1 MTSINDKLLQ
11 LYVNAKT
18 FDLRE
23 EEGQVAA
30 EYMGLVALAAFII
43 YGLLT
48 ATNIDHTISTTVE
61 RLVNAIS
68 TGADPGTGAGGGGGG
83 GE

>member
-1 MTSINDKLLQ
+1 MTSISTKLLQ
-11 LYVNAKT
+11 LYVNGKT
-18 FDLRE
+18 MSLRD

-43 YGLLT
+43 YGLISQT
-48 ATNIDHTISTTVE
+48 DIDGLISETVE
-61 RLVNAIS
+61 RLVTGIS
-68 TGADPGTGAGGGGGG
+68 TGAEPSG

>member
-1 MTSINDKLLQ
+1 MTSINDKALE

-18 FDLRE
+18 FSLRD

-43 YGLLT
+43 FALIT
-48 ATNIDHTISTTVE
+48 TTDIDTLISETVK
-61 RLVNAIS
+61 RLVGAI
-68 TGADPGTGAGGGGGG
+68 AK
-83 GE
+83 GENPAQ

>member
-1 MTSINDKLLQ
+1 MTTSTITDKALE

-18 FDLRE
+18 FDLRR

-43 YGLLT
+43 FALIT
-48 ATNIDHTISTTVE
+48 TTDIDTKISQTVE
-61 RLVNAIS
+61 RLVGAIANGS
-68 TGADPGTGAGGGGGG
+68 DPSSN
-83 GE
+83 

>member
-43 YGLLT
+43 YGLLE
-48 ATNIDHTISTTVE
+48 ATDIDKVISDTVE
-61 RLVNAIS
+61 RLVKGIA
-68 TGADPGTGAGGGGGG
+68 TGANPGEG

>member
-1 MTSINDKLLQ
+1 MTSTRINDKALE

-18 FDLRE
+18 FSLRE

-43 YGLLT
+43 FALIT
-48 ATNIDHTISTTVE
+48 TTDIDRLISETV
-61 RLVNAIS
+61 RDLVEAIS
-68 TGADPGTGAGGGGGG
+68 KGDDPRGV
-83 GE
+83 

>member
-1 MTSINDKLLQ
+1 MTSTRINDTALQ

-18 FDLRE
+18 FSLRD

-43 YGLLT
+43 FGLISQT
-48 ATNIDHTISTTVE
+48 DIDGKISSTVE
-61 RLVNAIS
+61 RLVNGIS
-68 TGADPGTGAGGGGGG
+68 TGASPGG

>member
-1 MTSINDKLLQ
+1 MTSINDTALR

-18 FDLRE
+18 FSLRD

-43 YGLLT
+43 FGLLT
-48 ATNIDHTISTTVE
+48 QTNIDEKISTTVE
-61 RLVNAIS
+61 RLVNGMAS
-68 TGADPGTGAGGGGGG
+68 GANPGG
-83 GE
+83 GEAAPASGR